1 MIHDAFEPSAK
12 WTLIESP
19 RMEEYADRMPFR
31 FTGTLTRFAVV
42 LEPHNLSEEEQKR
55 LHDMLARAMKAVQ

>member
-1 MIHDAFEPSAK
+1 
-12 WTLIESP
+12 
-19 RMEEYADRMPFR
+19 MEEYADRMPFR